1 MALVD
6 LLLEIDN
13 IDYKAT
19 AKNVKDF
26 LDNKLPRILR
36 LANENPASLKSPT
49 ISDMPVS
56 HDGGNHNEDK
66 IIKYIAA
73 KEMIQGV
80 AQAFQNCSQTSLVI
94 LKGKYI
100 QGLQDWQIEQN
111 LYCSHSTYFK
121 SRDKAYNEFADCLE
135 LQKGCPDLHVYE

>member
-1 MALVD
+1 ME
-6 LLLEIDN
+6 LLLEIEN

-19 AKNVKDF
+19 AKNVKNF
-26 LDNKLPRILR
+26 LDKKLPRILR
-36 LANENPASLKSPT
+36 IANESPASLKSPI

-73 KEMIQGV
+73 KDMINGI
-80 AQAFQNCSQTSLVI
+80 ARAFNNCSQTSFII

-111 LYCSHSTYFK
+111 MYCSHSTYFK
-121 SRDKAYNEFADCLE
+121 LRDKAYNELADCLE